1 VGLKEVRATELAAP
15 YLADMDEGVRY
26 AAAETLVQLGH
37 EEQAREPLIAQFIS
51 DGEESLRVR
60 LLIAGGLADNG
71 WLVGKQHRPAFDQKL
86 PEQFTIDRDGRL
98 KKKNAS

>member
-1 VGLKEVRATELAAP
+1 MRVALLSYRSKPHCGGQGVYVRHLSREL
-15 YLADMDEGVRY
+15 VR
-26 AAAETLVQLGH
+26 LGH
-37 EEQAREPLIAQFIS
+37 EEQAREPLIAQFLS
-51 DGEESLRVR
+51 DTEESLRVR